1 MAYEK
6 YIKKDGRVY
15 GPYIYHSKRVDGKVI
30 SEYHGQKKFD
40 FIKFFWLIPLV
51 ALIIFGAYL
60 IGQQGKKATG
70 YSILGIN
77 ADYQE
82 GGPLEGNLNFLLQ
95 QGELVPAGSTV
106 VFENAGQRQEYLLG
120 DLVSEPSTEGNFFVN
135 GKNLSGSGAGF
146 GLAGT
151 KTISPDVSFVLLIY
165 SAVNETENTESEREV
180 SSFVT
185 KDNGFTYELQA
196 SERAELKPRSV
207 LSGGKQLNDD
217 AVSLIIEGNAV
228 FVTTQY
234 TEEEPGFGADYKGK
248 EAFDLTIDLNQLDL
262 ILQPGV
268 LDVSVIY
275 SSEKLVSLQTTIGEG
290 DVSGQAEI
298 IPEEILGEQI
308 PEQAEQTSGNETNIT

>member
-135 GKNLSGSGAGF
+135 GKNLGFSQAFEEACQGF
-146 GLAGT
+146 GFASRFIDDGR
-151 KTISPDVSFVLLIY
+151 KTPKII
-165 SAVNETENTESEREV
+165 
-180 SSFVT
+180 
-185 KDNGFTYELQA
+185 K
-196 SERAELKPRSV
+196 
-207 LSGGKQLNDD
+207 LS
-217 AVSLIIEGNAV
+217 
-228 FVTTQY
+228 
-234 TEEEPGFGADYKGK
+234 
-248 EAFDLTIDLNQLDL
+248 
-262 ILQPGV
+262 
-268 LDVSVIY
+268 
-275 SSEKLVSLQTTIGEG
+275 
-290 DVSGQAEI
+290 
-298 IPEEILGEQI
+298 
-308 PEQAEQTSGNETNIT
+308 